1 MTAFCTRYLP
11 RNLNQQKRTFIV
23 NHSASEITGAD
34 NRCTPVTIRMF
45 LQQAVDH
52 YPRLVAF
59 SFTLTLPYRES
70 MADYRSLIL
79 RFHTEVW
86 QRTGEYSWQR
96 QQERQSSPPTLLR
109 WIWEAAS
116 APECKMVLLLNL
128 ETLGR
133 VHDERVR
140 QRISEM
146 LIDAWTTVTGANR
159 KNVTNITPVIL
170 NRVARGVFT
179 TPFNQLTAQIKA
191 MTVPVTLARTSVICA

>member
-1 MTAFCTRYLP
+1 
-11 RNLNQQKRTFIV
+11 
-23 NHSASEITGAD
+23 
-34 NRCTPVTIRMF
+34 MF

-59 SFTLTLPYRES
+59 SFTLTLPYRKS
-70 MADYRSLIL
+70 MTDYRALIL

-86 QRTGEYSWQR
+86 QQIGKYSWQR
-96 QQERQSSPPTLLR
+96 QQERRSSPPTLLR

-191 MTVPVTLARTSVICA
+191 MTVPVTLARTGVICA